1 MSDDALSGARCG
13 RTCRKHSC
21 GHRTEPRAPPAPQSM
36 RLLDHSAHWRPKSK
50 PESAPVQLHRRPQ
63 GSRGTHA
70 LTSPRNRSAASS
82 ASAPAVTRSP
92 QKRHVMMRSAPAHH
106 ATREM
111 QRRRA
116 VKRQHATAAHNSESH
131 DASTTSAPR
140 AVMAVQSRRL
150 PRRTKPREVYAR
162 AGREGGRQRAAGMGT
177 SLRRLQRSATCR
189 RSMAR
194 SAHSAPHSH
203 VWRVWKTAAC
213 LSACTASIAAAV
225 TGHCRTDSTRRWI
238 PTIGAQPLPASSGAE
253 HPIRT
258 QGRGRGRGRGRR
270 CSKETRFGAR
280 AVPN

>member
-1 MSDDALSGARCG
+1 
-13 RTCRKHSC
+13 
-21 GHRTEPRAPPAPQSM
+21 
-36 RLLDHSAHWRPKSK
+36 
-50 PESAPVQLHRRPQ
+50 
-63 GSRGTHA
+63 
-70 LTSPRNRSAASS
+70 
-82 ASAPAVTRSP
+82 
-92 QKRHVMMRSAPAHH
+92 MRSAPAHH

-116 VKRQHATAAHNSESH
+116 VKRQHATATHNSESH

-238 PTIGAQPLPASSGAE
+238 PTIYRRAAFARQQRRRAPDPYAGAGA
-253 HPIRT
+253 
-258 QGRGRGRGRGRR
+258 
-270 CSKETRFGAR
+270 GAGAG
-280 AVPN
+280 AVQKRPDSAPE